1 MAKIY
6 HIFLVNLKLHWGEL
20 MLSVLTM
27 WNKIKIKD
35 TTDGFKPILEK
46 ARPLDIFPQF
56 CQMTIYSPTQL
67 RGKVSLL

>member
-1 MAKIY
+1 
-6 HIFLVNLKLHWGEL
+6 

-35 TTDGFKPILEK
+35 TSDGFEPILKE
-46 ARPLDIFPQF
+46 ARPLDFPQF
-56 CQMTIYSPTQL
+56 CQMTTYSPTQL